1 MNDRSSDEYEGATH
15 HAIKR
20 DGTIVGYLVD
30 EDLAAEINALA
41 PKNDAEYVAEPI
53 RE

>member
-1 MNDRSSDEYEGATH
+1 MRTTQH
-15 HAIKR
+15 VIKR

-30 EDLAAEINALA
+30 AELAEEINALA
-41 PKNDAEYVAEPI
+41 PDNDASYEAVRI